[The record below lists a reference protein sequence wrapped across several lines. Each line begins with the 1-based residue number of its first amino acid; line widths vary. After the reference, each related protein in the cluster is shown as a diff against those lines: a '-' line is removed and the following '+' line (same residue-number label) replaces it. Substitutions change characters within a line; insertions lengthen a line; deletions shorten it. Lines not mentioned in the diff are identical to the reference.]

1 MYTYTIEQW
10 FLFFYVY
17 CFIGWIWESCYVS
30 AKKKQWVNRGFLHGP
45 WLPIYGSGAMAIL
58 ITTIPVKE
66 NIGLIFFVGMLAST
80 LLEFCTGACM
90 ERIFHVRYWDYS
102 NQPLNIKGYICVPVS
117 LGWGCFSVLLIKV
130 IHVPVEH
137 LILMINQP
145 VSELL
150 AFGLTI
156 AMVIDYTQSFNEAL
170 DLRDML
176 TKLTESNE
184 QIRRI
189 QRRLDIAAAF
199 AEENR
204 KEKEAKKFTRR
215 ELFML
220 NVEASKNKRIN
231 QLENL
236 YRSVSEKFKEK
247 NLENTNIEGK
257 RYQET
262 IKKVMGEI
270 HSLTNRAYRHSANL
284 LKRNPGAVSSKYAEA
299 LNEIRELSKKKK

>member
-58 ITTIPVKE
+58 LTTIPVKE
-66 NIGLIFFVGMLAST
+66 HIGMIFLVGMLSST

-90 ERIFHVRYWDYS
+90 ERMFHVRYWDYS
-102 NQPLNIKGYICVPVS
+102 NQPLNVKGYICVPVS

-137 LILMINQP
+137 LILMISQP
-145 VSELL
+145 VGELL

-156 AMVIDYTQSFNEAL
+156 LMVIDYTQSFNEAL

-189 QRRLDIAAAF
+189 QRRLDVAAAF

-204 KEKEAKKFTRR
+204 KEKAAKKLSRR
-215 ELFML
+215 EQFML
-220 NVEASKNKRIN
+220 NVEASKNKRMA

-236 YRSVSEKFKEK
+236 YRSVTEKFKEK
-247 NLENTNIEGK
+247 TENTNTEGR

-262 IKKVMGEI
+262 IKKIMGEI
-270 HSLTNRAYRHSANL
+270 HSLTNRAYRRSANL

-299 LNEIRELSKKKK
+299 LNEIRELTKKKK